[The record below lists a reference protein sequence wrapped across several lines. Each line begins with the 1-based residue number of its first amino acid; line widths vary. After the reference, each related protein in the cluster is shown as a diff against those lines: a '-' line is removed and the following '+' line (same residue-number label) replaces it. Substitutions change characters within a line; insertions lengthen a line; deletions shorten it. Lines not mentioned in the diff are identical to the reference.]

1 MLTYTDSSKSVCNM
15 ESNDCSDAV
24 PRRLSRSRSMEDLSR
39 EQLKN
44 TESATVRI
52 FLEYVRNKVDKS
64 TARAAQL
71 EERIE
76 REQRERHTR
85 QEGRRKK
92 VSLRRLQSEPNGPKT
107 SEFSKPGAERSG
119 LKRVEAYHCRETSPR
134 PTRLVLERP
143 PSDKTE
149 RKRRASATK
158 KKSHSDPH
166 SDNPPERRDS
176 GITFNA
182 TPTTPV
188 PVPIPDPPITPCDAA
203 TAAEFSSSYPPVST
217 HRSRAVSSPVIVPPV
232 VAGAPI
238 SQDHYCISQQVRLYS
253 LQSSI

>member
-1 MLTYTDSSKSVCNM
+1 
-15 ESNDCSDAV
+15 
-24 PRRLSRSRSMEDLSR
+24 MEDLSR

-44 TESATVRI
+44 TESATVCI

-76 REQRERHTR
+76 REQRQRHTR

-92 VSLRRLQSEPNGPKT
+92 QSLRRLQSEPNGPKE
-107 SEFSKPGAERSG
+107 SEFSKPGERSG
-119 LKRVEAYHCRETSPR
+119 LKRVEAHHCRETSPR

-158 KKSHSDPH
+158 KKSHSDGT
-166 SDNPPERRDS
+166 PERRDS
-176 GITFNA
+176 GITFNV

-203 TAAEFSSSYPPVST
+203 TGADFSSSYPPLSS

-232 VAGAPI
+232 IAGAPI
-238 SQDHYCISQQVRLYS
+238 SQDHYCTSQQVYAYYCGRGNLVTLFTLNLVYHKVAYDH
-253 LQSSI
+253 